1 MHLCFID
8 EAGDLGALS
17 NLPLPDEQPV
27 LVIGGLFVDAA
38 NLPAL
43 TGHFLDLKHRYFPGL
58 RYPSPRPLDRILPE
72 VKGADIRRNA
82 TRGSARQQHHAIGF
96 LDRILGLLRHNDVSH
111 SIFTQKFSPAARN
124 YQRLVELPTFGHS
137 ENHAGLQICDIVC
150 SALLF
155 PIACFAYRHQDRD

>member
-96 LDRILGLLRHNDVSH
+96 LDRILGLLRHNDV
-111 SIFTQKFSPAARN
+111 
-124 YQRLVELPTFGHS
+124 RLVARIWVKGIGSPGLGSYCARTMTIPTYASTGRLGRS
-137 ENHAGLQICDIVC
+137 WIQRWLRYC
-150 SALLF
+150 
-155 PIACFAYRHQDRD
+155 RHRR